1 MQRYVARRLLGLVPL
16 LLGISVVIFGLVHTA
31 PGGPTAVYALSP
43 DFTPEQQKAIER
55 SLGLDRPLP
64 VQYVAWVSGMLSGSW
79 GRSYKDGR
87 AARTV
92 ILERIPATLTL
103 MGTAYALSLAIAV
116 PTGVLTATRP
126 RSAVRYV
133 VNVLTLFG
141 ISVPTFWTGLL
152 AIIVF
157 SAWLGLM
164 PSGGMY
170 TIGAPFSLLDRLRHL
185 AMPALVLAFVNV
197 AMWARYIH
205 SSLIEV
211 LQEDYVRTARA
222 KGLAERVVILRHAL
236 RNTLLVVV
244 TLLGLSLP
252 GLFSGAL
259 VTEAIFSW
267 PGNGR
272 LIIESLLGR
281 NYPVLIADFMVLAVL
296 AVLGNLAAD
305 VAYAFVDPRIRFEA
319 RG

>member
-1 MQRYVARRLLGLVPL
+1 MQNYVARRLLGLVPL
-16 LLGISVVIFGLVHTA
+16 LFGISVLIFGIVHSA

-43 DFTPEQQKAIER
+43 GFTQQQQAEIER

-64 VQYVAWVSGMLSGSW
+64 AQYVAWVGGMLTGSW

-87 AARTV
+87 DVREV
-92 ILERIPATLTL
+92 ILERMPATLTL
-103 MGTAYALSLAIAV
+103 MAAAYVLSLLIAIPV
-116 PTGVLTATRP
+116 GVFTAMRP
-126 RSAVRYV
+126 RSAARYV
-133 VNVLTLFG
+133 INVLTLLG

-152 AIIVF
+152 ALMTL
-157 SAWLGLM
+157 SASLGLV
-164 PSGGMY
+164 PAGGMY
-170 TIGAPFSLLDRLRHL
+170 TIGTPFSLLDRLRHL
-185 AMPALVLAFVNV
+185 VTPALVLAAVNIAV
-197 AMWARYIH
+197 WARYTH

-211 LQEDYVRTARA
+211 LQEDYIRTARA
-222 KGLAERVVILRHAL
+222 KGLAEPVVVLRHAL
-236 RNTLLVVV
+236 RNSLLVIV

-252 GLFSGAL
+252 ALFSGAL

-281 NYPVLIADFMVLAVL
+281 NYPVVIADFMVLAVL
-296 AVLGNLAAD
+296 AVLGNFAAD
-305 VAYAFVDPRIRFEA
+305 VAYVFVDPRIRVET

>member
-16 LLGISVVIFGLVHTA
+16 LLGISIVIFGVIHTA

-43 DFTPEQQKAIER
+43 DFTREQQAQIER
-55 SLGLDRPLP
+55 SLGLDRPLL
-64 VQYVAWVSGMLSGSW
+64 VQYVAWAGGMLTGSW

-87 AARTV
+87 DVRHV
-92 ILERIPATLTL
+92 VFERMPATLTL
-103 MGTAYALSLAIAV
+103 MGTAYAVSLMVAV
-116 PTGVLTATRP
+116 PTGVFTATRP
-126 RSAVRYV
+126 RSAARYV
-133 VNVLTLFG
+133 VNVLTLLG

-152 AIIVF
+152 AIMVF

-170 TIGAPFSLLDRLRHL
+170 TIGAPFSLFDRLRHL
-185 AMPALVLAFVNV
+185 AMPALVLAFVNL
-197 AMWARYIH
+197 ATWARYIH

-211 LQEDYVRTARA
+211 LQEDFVRTARA
-222 KGLAERVVILRHAL
+222 KGLTERVVIFRHAL

-281 NYPVLIADFMVLAVL
+281 NYPVLIADFMVLAVM

-305 VAYAFVDPRIRFEA
+305 IAYAIVDPRIRVGA
-319 RG
+319 QS